1 MKIKYQNKHR
11 IPMHY
16 THMIFFIVCMISCTT
31 HNEEELA
38 LVNGNEITLNDFLPK
53 YKNFLSKTHQ
63 NDNLS
68 NRYAFLNSMIDE
80 SIILQHAKIIGLD
93 SETEMLHQ
101 KEKIHDQLL
110 LNEYYDTKIMNK
122 IEIADNELR
131 QLFKHYKTR
140 LHVRHLYAPDLETIK
155 DMAEQIRS
163 GVSWDSLARICFK
176 DSILKNNGGD
186 LGWYKMGELDPA
198 FEITAFELSDGE
210 ISEPIKTRKGFSL
223 IQVLEREKDI
233 FLTEQDYQLN
243 KEWLKQMAIRYKR
256 LPFLREFTDNI
267 LNGLDVQFNKNGL
280 NELLDELLMN
290 KEKRAIYSDSPVLK
304 LHNKKIL
311 TLDDCMQY
319 FSTLSDRQFER
330 INSTETLKSVLSGIL
345 VRDKM
350 IKDAKDLH
358 LDRSRTFQDTF
369 KQEYTSLILRKTV
382 GQIEPSTGVNWQ
394 QEYFRFR
401 DKIAL
406 NNDILID
413 SINVRSFPMVLEAT
427 I

>member
-16 THMIFFIVCMISCTT
+16 PHMIFFIICMISCTT
-31 HNEEELA
+31 NNEEELA

-53 YKNFLSKTHQ
+53 YKKFLSKTHQ

-80 SIILQHAKIIGLD
+80 SIILEHAKIIGLD

-163 GVSWDSLARICFK
+163 GVSWDSLARICFE

-243 KEWLKQMAIRYKR
+243 KEWLKHMAIRYKR

-267 LNGLDVQFNKNGL
+267 LTGLDVQFNKNGL

-330 INSTETLKSVLSGIL
+330 INSIETLKSVLSGIL
-345 VRDKM
+345 VRNEM

-358 LDRSRTFQDTF
+358 LDRSRSFQDTF

-382 GQIEPSTGVNWQ
+382 GQIEPSQGVNWQ

>member
-1 MKIKYQNKHR
+1 
-11 IPMHY
+11 MHY
-16 THMIFFIVCMISCTT
+16 THMIFFIICVMSCTT
-31 HNEEELA
+31 HNKEELA

-53 YKNFLSKTHQ
+53 YKRFLSKTHQ

-80 SIILQHAKIIGLD
+80 SIILEHAKIIGLD

-163 GVSWDSLARICFK
+163 GVSWDSLARICFE

-210 ISEPIKTRKGFSL
+210 ISEPIKTSKGFSL

-330 INSTETLKSVLSGIL
+330 INSIETLKSVLSGIL

-358 LDRSRTFQDTF
+358 LDRSRSFQDTF

-382 GQIEPSTGVNWQ
+382 GQIEPSQGVNWQ

>member
-16 THMIFFIVCMISCTT
+16 PHMIFFIICMISCTT
-31 HNEEELA
+31 NNEEELA

-80 SIILQHAKIIGLD
+80 SIILEHAKIIGLD

-140 LHVRHLYAPDLETIK
+140 LHIRHLYAPDLETIK

-163 GVSWDSLARICFK
+163 GVSWDSLARICFE

-210 ISEPIKTRKGFSL
+210 ISEPVKTSNGFSL

-290 KEKRAIYSDSPVLK
+290 KEKGAIYSDSPVLK

-319 FSTLSDRQFER
+319 FSTLSDRQFQR
-330 INSTETLKSVLSGIL
+330 INSIETLKSVLSGIL
-345 VRDKM
+345 VRNEM

-358 LDRSRTFQDTF
+358 LDRSRSFQDTF

-382 GQIEPSTGVNWQ
+382 GQIEPSQGVNWQ

>member
-1 MKIKYQNKHR
+1 
-11 IPMHY
+11 MHY
-16 THMIFFIVCMISCTT
+16 PHMIFFIICMISCTT
-31 HNEEELA
+31 NNEEELA

-53 YKNFLSKTHQ
+53 YKKFLSKTHQ

-163 GVSWDSLARICFK
+163 GVSWDSLARICFE

-330 INSTETLKSVLSGIL
+330 INSIETLKSVLSGIL

-358 LDRSRTFQDTF
+358 LDRSRSFQDTF

-382 GQIEPSTGVNWQ
+382 GQIEPSQGVNWQ

>member
-1 MKIKYQNKHR
+1 
-11 IPMHY
+11 MHY
-16 THMIFFIVCMISCTT
+16 TYMIFFIICMISCTT
-31 HNEEELA
+31 NNEEELA

-80 SIILQHAKIIGLD
+80 SIILEHAKIIGLD

-163 GVSWDSLARICFK
+163 GVSWDSLARICFE

-186 LGWYKMGELDPA
+186 LGWYRMGELDPA

-210 ISEPIKTRKGFSL
+210 ISEPIKTSKGFSL

-267 LNGLDVQFNKNGL
+267 LTGLDVQFNKNGL

-345 VRDKM
+345 VRDEM

-358 LDRSRTFQDTF
+358 LDRSRSFQDTF

-382 GQIEPSTGVNWQ
+382 GQIEPSQGVNWQ

>member
-1 MKIKYQNKHR
+1 
-11 IPMHY
+11 MHY
-16 THMIFFIVCMISCTT
+16 PHMIFFIICMISCTT
-31 HNEEELA
+31 NNEEELA

-80 SIILQHAKIIGLD
+80 SIILEHAKIIGLD

-163 GVSWDSLARICFK
+163 GVSWDSLARICFE

-210 ISEPIKTRKGFSL
+210 ISEPVKTSNGFSL

-319 FSTLSDRQFER
+319 FSTLSDRQFQR
-330 INSTETLKSVLSGIL
+330 INSIETLKSVLSGIL
-345 VRDKM
+345 VRDEM

-382 GQIEPSTGVNWQ
+382 GQMGPSQGVNWQ
-394 QEYFRFR
+394 QEYFKFR

>member
-1 MKIKYQNKHR
+1 
-11 IPMHY
+11 MHY
-16 THMIFFIVCMISCTT
+16 THMIFFIICMISCTT
-31 HNEEELA
+31 NNEEELA

-53 YKNFLSKTHQ
+53 YKRFLSKTHQ

-163 GVSWDSLARICFK
+163 GVSWDSLARICFE

-210 ISEPIKTRKGFSL
+210 ISEPIKTSKGFSL

-243 KEWLKQMAIRYKR
+243 KEWLKHMAIRYKR

-267 LNGLDVQFNKNGL
+267 LTGLDIQFNKNGL
-280 NELLDELLMN
+280 NELLDELLIN
-290 KEKRAIYSDSPVLK
+290 KEKRASYSDSPVLK

-319 FSTLSDRQFER
+319 FSTLSDRQFQR
-330 INSTETLKSVLSGIL
+330 INSIETLKSVLSGIL
-345 VRDKM
+345 VRNEM

-358 LDRSRTFQDTF
+358 LDRSRSFQDTF

-382 GQIEPSTGVNWQ
+382 GQIEPSQGVNWQ

>member
-1 MKIKYQNKHR
+1 
-11 IPMHY
+11 MHY
-16 THMIFFIVCMISCTT
+16 THMIFFIICMMSCTT
-31 HNEEELA
+31 HNEGELA
-38 LVNGNEITLNDFLPK
+38 LVNGREITLNDFLPK
-53 YKNFLSKTHQ
+53 YKKFLSKTHQ

-68 NRYAFLNSMIDE
+68 NRYVFLNSMIDE
-80 SIILQHAKIIGLD
+80 RIILEHAKIIGLD
-93 SETEMLHQ
+93 SETEMLHH

-131 QLFKHYKTR
+131 QLFKHFKTR

-163 GVSWDSLARICFK
+163 GVSWDSLARICFE

-210 ISEPIKTRKGFSL
+210 ISEPVKTSNGFSL

-267 LNGLDVQFNKNGL
+267 LTGLDLQFNKNGL
-280 NELLDELLMN
+280 NELLDELIVN
-290 KEKRAIYSDSPVLK
+290 KEKKVTYNDSPVLK
-304 LHNKKIL
+304 VHNKKVL

-319 FSTLSDRQFER
+319 FSTLSDRQFDR
-330 INSTETLKSVLSGIL
+330 INSIETLKSVLSGIL
-345 VRDKM
+345 VRDEM
-350 IKDAKDLH
+350 IKDAKGLG
-358 LDRSRTFQDTF
+358 LDRSKPFQDTF

-382 GQIEPSTGVNWQ
+382 GQMGPSQGVNWQ
-394 QEYFRFR
+394 QEYFKFR

-427 I
+427 L

>member
-16 THMIFFIVCMISCTT
+16 PHMIFFIICMISCTT
-31 HNEEELA
+31 NNKEELA

-53 YKNFLSKTHQ
+53 YKRFLSKTHQ

-80 SIILQHAKIIGLD
+80 SIILEHAKIIGLD

-163 GVSWDSLARICFK
+163 GVSWDSLARICFE

-210 ISEPIKTRKGFSL
+210 ISRPIKTRKGFSL

-267 LNGLDVQFNKNGL
+267 LTGLDLQFNKNGL
-280 NELLDELLMN
+280 NELLDELIVN
-290 KEKRAIYSDSPVLK
+290 KEKREFYNDSPVLK
-304 LHNKKIL
+304 VHNKKVL

-319 FSTLSDRQFER
+319 FSTLSDRQFQQ
-330 INSTETLKSVLSGIL
+330 INSIETLKSVLSGIL
-345 VRDKM
+345 VRNEM

-358 LDRSRTFQDTF
+358 LDRSRSFQDTF

-382 GQIEPSTGVNWQ
+382 GQMGPSQGVNWQ

-413 SINVRSFPMVLEAT
+413 SINVRSFPMVLETT

>member
-1 MKIKYQNKHR
+1 
-11 IPMHY
+11 MHY
-16 THMIFFIVCMISCTT
+16 THMIFFIICMISCTT
-31 HNEEELA
+31 NNEEELA

-53 YKNFLSKTHQ
+53 YKKFLSKTHQ

-163 GVSWDSLARICFK
+163 GVSWDSLARICFE

-267 LNGLDVQFNKNGL
+267 LTGLDVQFNKNGL

-290 KEKRAIYSDSPVLK
+290 KEKRASYSDSPVLK

-345 VRDKM
+345 VRNEM

-358 LDRSRTFQDTF
+358 LDRSRSFQDTF

>member
-1 MKIKYQNKHR
+1 
-11 IPMHY
+11 
-16 THMIFFIVCMISCTT
+16 
-31 HNEEELA
+31 
-38 LVNGNEITLNDFLPK
+38 
-53 YKNFLSKTHQ
+53 
-63 NDNLS
+63 
-68 NRYAFLNSMIDE
+68 
-80 SIILQHAKIIGLD
+80 
-93 SETEMLHQ
+93 
-101 KEKIHDQLL
+101 
-110 LNEYYDTKIMNK
+110 
-122 IEIADNELR
+122 
-131 QLFKHYKTR
+131 
-140 LHVRHLYAPDLETIK
+140 
-155 DMAEQIRS
+155 
-163 GVSWDSLARICFK
+163 
-176 DSILKNNGGD
+176 
-186 LGWYKMGELDPA
+186 
-198 FEITAFELSDGE
+198 
-210 ISEPIKTRKGFSL
+210 
-223 IQVLEREKDI
+223 
-233 FLTEQDYQLN
+233 
-243 KEWLKQMAIRYKR
+243 MAIRYKR

-267 LNGLDVQFNKNGL
+267 LTGLDVQFNKNGL

-345 VRDKM
+345 VRNEM
-350 IKDAKDLH
+350 IKDAKNLH
-358 LDRSRTFQDTF
+358 LDRSRSFQDTF

>member
-1 MKIKYQNKHR
+1 
-11 IPMHY
+11 MHY
-16 THMIFFIVCMISCTT
+16 THMIFFIICMISCTT
-31 HNEEELA
+31 NNEEELA

-163 GVSWDSLARICFK
+163 GVSWDSLARICFE

-210 ISEPIKTRKGFSL
+210 ISEPIKTSKGFSL

-267 LNGLDVQFNKNGL
+267 LTGLDVQFNKNGL

-319 FSTLSDRQFER
+319 FSTLSDRQFQR
-330 INSTETLKSVLSGIL
+330 INSIETLKSVLSGIL
-345 VRDKM
+345 VRNEM

-358 LDRSRTFQDTF
+358 LDRSRSFQDTF

-382 GQIEPSTGVNWQ
+382 GQIEPSQGVNWQ

>member
-1 MKIKYQNKHR
+1 
-11 IPMHY
+11 
-16 THMIFFIVCMISCTT
+16 
-31 HNEEELA
+31 
-38 LVNGNEITLNDFLPK
+38 
-53 YKNFLSKTHQ
+53 
-63 NDNLS
+63 
-68 NRYAFLNSMIDE
+68 
-80 SIILQHAKIIGLD
+80 
-93 SETEMLHQ
+93 
-101 KEKIHDQLL
+101 
-110 LNEYYDTKIMNK
+110 
-122 IEIADNELR
+122 
-131 QLFKHYKTR
+131 
-140 LHVRHLYAPDLETIK
+140 
-155 DMAEQIRS
+155 
-163 GVSWDSLARICFK
+163 
-176 DSILKNNGGD
+176 
-186 LGWYKMGELDPA
+186 MGELDPA

-210 ISEPIKTRKGFSL
+210 ISEPIKTSKGFSL

-233 FLTEQDYQLN
+233 FLKEQDYQLN

-280 NELLDELLMN
+280 NELLDELFMN
-290 KEKRAIYSDSPVLK
+290 KEKRASYSDSPVLK

-319 FSTLSDRQFER
+319 FSTLSDRQFQR
-330 INSTETLKSVLSGIL
+330 INYIETLKSVLSGIL
-345 VRDKM
+345 VRNEM

-358 LDRSRTFQDTF
+358 LDRSRSFQDTF

-382 GQIEPSTGVNWQ
+382 GQIEPSQGVNWQ

>member
-16 THMIFFIVCMISCTT
+16 PHMIFFIICMISCTT
-31 HNEEELA
+31 NNEEELA

-163 GVSWDSLARICFK
+163 GVSWDSLARICFE

-210 ISEPIKTRKGFSL
+210 ISEPIKTSKGFSL

-267 LNGLDVQFNKNGL
+267 LTGLDVQFNKNGL

-345 VRDKM
+345 VRNEM

-358 LDRSRTFQDTF
+358 LDRSRSFQDTF

-382 GQIEPSTGVNWQ
+382 GQIEPSQGVNWQ

>member
-1 MKIKYQNKHR
+1 
-11 IPMHY
+11 MHY
-16 THMIFFIVCMISCTT
+16 THMIFFIICVMSCTT
-31 HNEEELA
+31 HNKEELA

-80 SIILQHAKIIGLD
+80 NIILQHAKIIGLD

-163 GVSWDSLARICFK
+163 GVSWDSLARICFE

-210 ISEPIKTRKGFSL
+210 ISRPIKTRKGFSL

-243 KEWLKQMAIRYKR
+243 KEWLKHMAIRYKR

-267 LNGLDVQFNKNGL
+267 LTGLDIQFNKNGL
-280 NELLDELLMN
+280 NELLDELLIN
-290 KEKRAIYSDSPVLK
+290 KEKRASYSDSPVLK

-319 FSTLSDRQFER
+319 FSTLSDRQFQR
-330 INSTETLKSVLSGIL
+330 INSIETLKSVLSGIL
-345 VRDKM
+345 VRNEM

-358 LDRSRTFQDTF
+358 LDRSRSFQDTF

-382 GQIEPSTGVNWQ
+382 GQIEPSQGVNWQ

-413 SINVRSFPMVLEAT
+413 SINVRSFPMVLETT

>member
-1 MKIKYQNKHR
+1 
-11 IPMHY
+11 MHY
-16 THMIFFIVCMISCTT
+16 THMIFFIICMISCTT

-155 DMAEQIRS
+155 DMADQIIS
-163 GVSWDSLARICFK
+163 GVSWDSLARICFE

-210 ISEPIKTRKGFSL
+210 ISEPVKTSNGFSL

-267 LNGLDVQFNKNGL
+267 LTGLDLQFNKNGL
-280 NELLDELLMN
+280 NELLDELIVN
-290 KEKRAIYSDSPVLK
+290 KEKRVTYNDSPVLK
-304 LHNKKIL
+304 VHNKKVL

-330 INSTETLKSVLSGIL
+330 INSI
-345 VRDKM
+345 
-350 IKDAKDLH
+350 
-358 LDRSRTFQDTF
+358 
-369 KQEYTSLILRKTV
+369 
-382 GQIEPSTGVNWQ
+382 
-394 QEYFRFR
+394 
-401 DKIAL
+401 
-406 NNDILID
+406 
-413 SINVRSFPMVLEAT
+413 
-427 I
+427 

>member
-1 MKIKYQNKHR
+1 
-11 IPMHY
+11 
-16 THMIFFIVCMISCTT
+16 
-31 HNEEELA
+31 
-38 LVNGNEITLNDFLPK
+38 
-53 YKNFLSKTHQ
+53 
-63 NDNLS
+63 
-68 NRYAFLNSMIDE
+68 
-80 SIILQHAKIIGLD
+80 
-93 SETEMLHQ
+93 
-101 KEKIHDQLL
+101 
-110 LNEYYDTKIMNK
+110 
-122 IEIADNELR
+122 
-131 QLFKHYKTR
+131 
-140 LHVRHLYAPDLETIK
+140 
-155 DMAEQIRS
+155 MAEQIRS

-186 LGWYKMGELDPA
+186 LGWYRMGELDPA

-210 ISEPIKTRKGFSL
+210 ISEPIKTSKGFSL

-267 LNGLDVQFNKNGL
+267 LTGLDVQFNKNGL

-319 FSTLSDRQFER
+319 FSTLSDRQFQR
-330 INSTETLKSVLSGIL
+330 INSIETLKSVLSGIL
-345 VRDKM
+345 VRNEM

-358 LDRSRTFQDTF
+358 LDRSRSFQDTF

-382 GQIEPSTGVNWQ
+382 GQIEPSQGVNWQ
-394 QEYFRFR
+394 QEYFKFR

>member
-1 MKIKYQNKHR
+1 
-11 IPMHY
+11 MHY
-16 THMIFFIVCMISCTT
+16 THMIFFIICVMSCTT
-31 HNEEELA
+31 HNKEELA

-53 YKNFLSKTHQ
+53 YKKFLSKTHQ

-80 SIILQHAKIIGLD
+80 SIILKHAKIIGLD
-93 SETEMLHQ
+93 SETEILHQ
-101 KEKIHDQLL
+101 KEKIHNQLL

-163 GVSWDSLARICFK
+163 GVSWDSLARICFE

-267 LNGLDVQFNKNGL
+267 LTGLDVQFNKNGL

-319 FSTLSDRQFER
+319 FSTLSDRQVER

-345 VRDKM
+345 VRNEM
-350 IKDAKDLH
+350 IKDAKDLN
-358 LDRSRTFQDTF
+358 LDRSRSFQDTF

-382 GQIEPSTGVNWQ
+382 GQIEPSQGVNWQ

>member
-1 MKIKYQNKHR
+1 
-11 IPMHY
+11 MHY
-16 THMIFFIVCMISCTT
+16 THMIFFIICVMSCTT
-31 HNEEELA
+31 HNKEELA

-53 YKNFLSKTHQ
+53 YKKFLSKTHQ

-80 SIILQHAKIIGLD
+80 SIILEHAKIIGLD

-163 GVSWDSLARICFK
+163 GVSWDSLARICFE

-186 LGWYKMGELDPA
+186 IGWYKMGELDPA

-290 KEKRAIYSDSPVLK
+290 KEKRAIYSHSPVLK

-330 INSTETLKSVLSGIL
+330 INSIETLKSVLSGIL
-345 VRDKM
+345 VRDEM

>member
-1 MKIKYQNKHR
+1 
-11 IPMHY
+11 MHY
-16 THMIFFIVCMISCTT
+16 THMIFFIICMMSCTT
-31 HNEEELA
+31 HNEGELA
-38 LVNGNEITLNDFLPK
+38 LVNGREITLNDFLPK
-53 YKNFLSKTHQ
+53 YKKFLSKTHQ

-68 NRYAFLNSMIDE
+68 NRYVFLNSMIDE
-80 SIILQHAKIIGLD
+80 RIILEHAKIIGLD
-93 SETEMLHQ
+93 SETEMLHH

-155 DMAEQIRS
+155 DMAGQIRS
-163 GVSWDSLARICFK
+163 GVSWDSLARICFE

-210 ISEPIKTRKGFSL
+210 ISEPVKTSNGFSL

-267 LNGLDVQFNKNGL
+267 LTGLDLQFNKNGL
-280 NELLDELLMN
+280 NELLDELIVN
-290 KEKRAIYSDSPVLK
+290 KEKKVTYNDSPVLK
-304 LHNKKIL
+304 VHNKKVL

-319 FSTLSDRQFER
+319 FSTLSDRQFDR
-330 INSTETLKSVLSGIL
+330 INSIETLKSVLSGIL
-345 VRDKM
+345 VRDEM
-350 IKDAKDLH
+350 IKDAKGLG
-358 LDRSRTFQDTF
+358 LDRSKPFQDTF

-382 GQIEPSTGVNWQ
+382 GQMRPSQGVNWQ
-394 QEYFRFR
+394 QEYFKFR

-427 I
+427 L

>member
-1 MKIKYQNKHR
+1 
-11 IPMHY
+11 MHY
-16 THMIFFIVCMISCTT
+16 THMIFFIICMISCTT

-53 YKNFLSKTHQ
+53 YKKFLSKTHQ

-80 SIILQHAKIIGLD
+80 SIILEHAKIIGLD

-122 IEIADNELR
+122 IEITDNELR
-131 QLFKHYKTR
+131 QLFKYYKTR

-163 GVSWDSLARICFK
+163 GVSWDSLARICFE

-210 ISEPIKTRKGFSL
+210 ISRPIKTRKGFSL

-267 LNGLDVQFNKNGL
+267 LTGLDVQFNKNGL

-358 LDRSRTFQDTF
+358 LDRSRSFQDTF

-382 GQIEPSTGVNWQ
+382 GQIEPSQGVNWQ

>member
-1 MKIKYQNKHR
+1 
-11 IPMHY
+11 MHY
-16 THMIFFIVCMISCTT
+16 THMIFFIICVMSCTT
-31 HNEEELA
+31 HNKEELA

-53 YKNFLSKTHQ
+53 YKRFLSKTHQ

-80 SIILQHAKIIGLD
+80 SIILEHAKIIGLD

-163 GVSWDSLARICFK
+163 GVSWDSLARICFE

-243 KEWLKQMAIRYKR
+243 KEWLKHMAIRYKR

-280 NELLDELLMN
+280 NELLDELFMN
-290 KEKRAIYSDSPVLK
+290 KEKRASYSDSPVLK

-330 INSTETLKSVLSGIL
+330 INSIETLKSVLSGIL
-345 VRDKM
+345 VRDEM

-358 LDRSRTFQDTF
+358 LDRSRSFQDTF

>member
-1 MKIKYQNKHR
+1 
-11 IPMHY
+11 MHY
-16 THMIFFIVCMISCTT
+16 THMIFFIICMMSCTT
-31 HNEEELA
+31 HNEGELA
-38 LVNGNEITLNDFLPK
+38 LVNGREITLNDFLPK
-53 YKNFLSKTHQ
+53 YKKFLSKTHQ

-163 GVSWDSLARICFK
+163 GVSWDSLARICFE

-210 ISEPIKTRKGFSL
+210 ISEPVKTSNGFSL

-233 FLTEQDYQLN
+233 FLTERDYQLN
-243 KEWLKQMAIRYKR
+243 KEWLKHMAIRYKR

-267 LNGLDVQFNKNGL
+267 LTGLDVQFNKNGL

-290 KEKRAIYSDSPVLK
+290 KENRAIYSDSPVLK

-319 FSTLSDRQFER
+319 FSTLSDRQFQR
-330 INSTETLKSVLSGIL
+330 INSIETLKSVLSGIL
-345 VRDKM
+345 VRNEM

-358 LDRSRTFQDTF
+358 LDRSRSFQDTF

-382 GQIEPSTGVNWQ
+382 GQMGPSQGVNWQ
-394 QEYFRFR
+394 QEYFKFR

-427 I
+427 L

>member
-1 MKIKYQNKHR
+1 
-11 IPMHY
+11 MHY
-16 THMIFFIVCMISCTT
+16 THMIFFIICMISCTT
-31 HNEEELA
+31 NNEEELA

-53 YKNFLSKTHQ
+53 YKKFLSKTHQ

-163 GVSWDSLARICFK
+163 GVSWDSLARICFE

-210 ISEPIKTRKGFSL
+210 ISEPIKTSKGFSL

-267 LNGLDVQFNKNGL
+267 LTGLDVQFNKNGL

-345 VRDKM
+345 VRNEM
-350 IKDAKDLH
+350 IKDAKNLH
-358 LDRSRTFQDTF
+358 LDRSRSFQDTF

-382 GQIEPSTGVNWQ
+382 GQIEPSQGVNWQ

>member
-1 MKIKYQNKHR
+1 MNNKNHSKHR
-11 IPMHY
+11 KSMHY
-16 THMIFFIVCMISCTT
+16 THMIFFIICMMSCTI

-68 NRYAFLNSMIDE
+68 NRYAVLNSMIDE
-80 SIILQHAKIIGLD
+80 SIILEHAKNIGLD
-93 SETEMLHQ
+93 NGTEMLFQ

-110 LNEYYDTKIMNK
+110 LNEYYDTNIINK
-122 IEIADNELR
+122 IQIADNELR
-131 QLFKHYKTR
+131 RLFRYYKTR
-140 LHVRHLYAPDLETIK
+140 LHVRHLFAPELETVQ
-155 DMAEQIRS
+155 DMSDQIRS
-163 GVSWDSLARICFK
+163 GVSWDSLARICFE

-267 LNGLDVQFNKNGL
+267 LTGLDIQFNKNGL

-290 KEKRAIYSDSPVLK
+290 KEKRAIYSHSPVLK

-345 VRDKM
+345 VRDEM

-382 GQIEPSTGVNWQ
+382 GQIEPSQGVNWQ

>member
-1 MKIKYQNKHR
+1 
-11 IPMHY
+11 MHY
-16 THMIFFIVCMISCTT
+16 PHMIFFIICMISCTT
-31 HNEEELA
+31 NNEEELA

-80 SIILQHAKIIGLD
+80 SIILEHAKIIGLD

-163 GVSWDSLARICFK
+163 GVSWDSLARICFE

-210 ISEPIKTRKGFSL
+210 ISEPIKTSKGFSL

-267 LNGLDVQFNKNGL
+267 LTGLDVQFNKNGL

-330 INSTETLKSVLSGIL
+330 INSIETLKSVLSGIL
-345 VRDKM
+345 VRNEM

-358 LDRSRTFQDTF
+358 LDRSRSFQDTF

-382 GQIEPSTGVNWQ
+382 GQIEPSQGVNWQ